1 MTNNRCFVDVVSVP
15 MFAFILRRLLIL
27 IPVLLAVITITFFL
41 IRIKPGGPFDK
52 EKKIPKA
59 VEQALLRKYKL
70 DGSDGRQWAEDRA
83 KKFGF
88 SETSQK
94 SWGNFGSLTQ
104 QLGDYLTDV
113 VKGDLRLSLKYR
125 NRTVNEILA
134 QSLPVSAVLGSLSL
148 IVAAITGISLGA
160 FAAMRQH
167 SFADGASMFL
177 ALVAISLPSFV
188 TGPILIL
195 VFCFWLHLLPVGGW
209 SGWQSW
215 ILPVMTLALPY
226 AAYIA
231 RLMRGSMLEVL
242 SQDYI
247 RTAKAKGLSEVQV
260 VWKHAMQIAILP
272 VVSFFGPL
280 TANLLTGSIIVET
293 IYNIP
298 GAGRFFVNSILNSD
312 AFLLGGVTIVYC
324 TLLVLMN
331 LLVDILYG
339 VLDKR
344 ITLND

>member
-1 MTNNRCFVDVVSVP
+1 MLT
-15 MFAFILRRLLIL
+15 FIVRRLLLL
-27 IPVLLAVITITFFL
+27 IPVLLGVISITFFL

-59 VEQALLRKYKL
+59 VEEALLKKYQL
-70 DGSDGRQWAEDRA
+70 DGTQGRQWAETTA
-83 KKFGF
+83 SNLGLGIA
-88 SETSQK
+88 TQQTA
-94 SWGNFGSLTQ
+94 GNIGSLSQ
-104 QLGDYLTDV
+104 QLWDYLADV
-113 VKGDLRLSLKYR
+113 CRGDFRLSLKYR

-134 QSLPVSAVLGSLSL
+134 QSLPISAALGSMALILASL
-148 IVAAITGISLGA
+148 IGVSLGA

-167 SFADGASMFL
+167 QPADSLAMFF
-177 ALVAISLPSFV
+177 ALVAISLPTFV
-188 TGPILIL
+188 TGPLLIL
-195 VFCFWLHLLPVGGW
+195 VFCFGLQWVPVGGW
-209 SGWQSW
+209 NTPSSW
-215 ILPVMTLALPY
+215 ILPVITLALPY

-231 RLMRGSMLEVL
+231 RLMRGSMLETL

-247 RTAKAKGLSEVQV
+247 RTARAKGLTEVQV
-260 VWKHAMQIAILP
+260 VWKHALQIAILP
-272 VVSFFGPL
+272 VVSFLGPL

-298 GAGRFFVNSILNSD
+298 GSGRFFVSSILNSD

-331 LLVDILYG
+331 LLVDILYS

-344 ITLND
+344 IALNS

>member
-1 MTNNRCFVDVVSVP
+1 MLAGL
-15 MFAFILRRLLIL
+15 MFAFILRRLLLL
-27 IPVLLAVITITFFL
+27 IPVLLSVITITFFL

-59 VEQALLRKYKL
+59 VEQALLKRYKL
-70 DGSDGRQWAEDRA
+70 DGADGREWTETRM
-83 KKFGF
+83 KNLGF
-88 SETSQK
+88 SPATQK
-94 SWGNFGSLTQ
+94 SWGNFGSLCQ
-104 QLGDYLTDV
+104 QLGDYLSDV
-113 VKGDLRLSLKYR
+113 VKGDFRLSLKYR

-134 QSLPVSAVLGSLSL
+134 QSLPVSATLGSLAL
-148 IVAAITGISLGA
+148 IVASILGVSLGA
-160 FAAMRQH
+160 YAAMRQH
-167 SFADGASMFL
+167 QFADSASMFL
-177 ALVAISLPSFV
+177 ALVAISLPAFV

-195 VFCFWLHLLPVGGW
+195 IFCFWLKWLPVGGW
-209 SGWQSW
+209 NGWQSW
-215 ILPVMTLALPY
+215 ILPVLTLALPY

-247 RTAKAKGLSEVQV
+247 RTAKAKGLSEMEV
-260 VWKHAMQIAILP
+260 VWKHALQIAVLP
-272 VVSFFGPL
+272 VVSFLGPL
-280 TANLLTGSIIVET
+280 TANLLTGSIVVET

-298 GAGRFFVNSILNSD
+298 GSGRFFVNSILNSD

-344 ITLND
+344 IALNG

>member
-1 MTNNRCFVDVVSVP
+1 MLAAV
-15 MFAFILRRLLIL
+15 MFILRRLLLL
-27 IPVLLAVITITFFL
+27 IPVLLSVITITFFL

-59 VEQALLRKYKL
+59 VEEALLRKYKL
-70 DGSDGRQWAEDRA
+70 DGADGRDWAVTHA
-83 KKFGF
+83 QSLGL
-88 SETSQK
+88 SPAAQQ
-94 SWGNFGSLTQ
+94 SWGKFGSLCQ
-104 QLGDYLTDV
+104 QLGDYLADV
-113 VKGDLRLSLKYR
+113 AKGDFRLSLKYR

-134 QSLPVSAVLGSLSL
+134 QSLPVSATLGSLAL
-148 IVAAITGISLGA
+148 IVAAFTGVSLGA
-160 FAAMRQH
+160 YAAMRQH
-167 SFADGASMFL
+167 QIADSASMLL
-177 ALVAISLPSFV
+177 ALVAISLPAFV

-195 VFCFWLHLLPVGGW
+195 IFCFWLKWLPVGGW
-209 SGWQSW
+209 TGWQSW
-215 ILPVMTLALPY
+215 ILPVLTLALPY

-260 VWKHAMQIAILP
+260 VWKHALQIAVLP

-280 TANLLTGSIIVET
+280 TANLLTGSIVVET
-293 IYNIP
+293 IYNVP
-298 GAGRFFVNSILNSD
+298 GSGRFFVNSILNGD

-344 ITLND
+344 ITLQ

>member
-1 MTNNRCFVDVVSVP
+1 
-15 MFAFILRRLLIL
+15 MFAFVLRRILLL
-27 IPVLLAVITITFFL
+27 VPVLFCVITVTFFL

-59 VEQALLRKYKL
+59 VEEALLRKYKL
-70 DGSDGRQWAEDRA
+70 DGADGRAWAQNQARHL
-83 KKFGF
+83 GF
-88 SETSQK
+88 NAQTQNT
-94 SWGNFGSLTQ
+94 WGYVGSLGQ
-104 QLGDYLTDV
+104 QLGDYLADV
-113 VKGDLRLSLKYR
+113 VRGDFRLSLKYR

-148 IVAAITGISLGA
+148 IVAAVAGVSLGA

-167 SFADGASMFL
+167 QFADGAAMFV

-188 TGPILIL
+188 TGPVLILI
-195 VFCFWLHLLPVGGW
+195 FCFWFQLLPVGGW

-215 ILPVMTLALPY
+215 VLPVVTLALPY

-247 RTAKAKGLSEVQV
+247 RTARAKGLSEIEV
-260 VWKHAMQIAILP
+260 VWKHALQIAILP
-272 VVSFFGPL
+272 VVSFLGPL
-280 TANLLTGSIIVET
+280 TANLLTGSIVVET

-298 GAGRFFVNSILNSD
+298 GSGRFFVNSILNSD

-324 TLLVLMN
+324 ALLVLMN
-331 LLVDILYG
+331 LLVDVLYS

-344 ITLND
+344 IALNS

>member
-1 MTNNRCFVDVVSVP
+1 
-15 MFAFILRRLLIL
+15 MFSFILRRLLIMV
-27 IPVLLAVITITFFL
+27 PVLLAVITITFFL
-41 IRIKPGGPFDK
+41 IRVKPGGPFDK

-59 VEQALLRKYKL
+59 VEEALLKKYKL
-70 DGSDGRQWAEDRA
+70 DGADGRAWAQTQA
-83 KKFGF
+83 KNLGL
-88 SETSQK
+88 SEPAQQSV
-94 SWGNFGSLTQ
+94 GNFGSLSQ
-104 QLGDYLTDV
+104 QLWDYLADV
-113 VKGDLRLSLKYR
+113 VRGDFRISLKYR

-134 QSLPVSAVLGSLSL
+134 QSLPVSAMLGSLSL
-148 IVAAITGISLGA
+148 IVAAIAGVSLGA

-167 SFADGASMFL
+167 HFADAASMFF
-177 ALVAISLPSFV
+177 ALLAISLPAFV

-195 VFCFWLHLLPVGGW
+195 IFSFKLEWLPVGGW
-209 SGWQSW
+209 TSWQSW
-215 ILPVMTLALPY
+215 ILPVLTLALPY
-226 AAYIA
+226 TAYIA

-247 RTAKAKGLSEVQV
+247 RTAKAKGLGEVEV
-260 VWKHAMQIAILP
+260 VWKHALQIAILP

-280 TANLLTGSIIVET
+280 TANLLTGSIVVET

-298 GAGRFFVNSILNSD
+298 GSGRFFVNSIFNGD

-344 ITLND
+344 ITLTS

>member
-1 MTNNRCFVDVVSVP
+1 MLAGL
-15 MFAFILRRLLIL
+15 MFILRRLLLL
-27 IPVLLAVITITFFL
+27 IPVLLSVITITFFL

-59 VEQALLRKYKL
+59 VEEALLRKYKL
-70 DGSDGRQWAEDRA
+70 DGNEGRQWAETRA
-83 KKFGF
+83 KNIGL
-88 SETSQK
+88 SPASQQ
-94 SWGNFGSLTQ
+94 SWGKFGSLSQ
-104 QLGDYLTDV
+104 QLGDYLGDV
-113 VKGDLRLSLKYR
+113 IHGDFRLSLKYR
-125 NRTVNEILA
+125 NRSVNEILA
-134 QSLPVSAVLGSLSL
+134 QSLPVSATLGSLAL
-148 IVAAITGISLGA
+148 IVASITGVSLGA

-167 SFADGASMFL
+167 RLADHASMFL
-177 ALVAISLPSFV
+177 ALVAISLPAFV

-195 VFCFWLHLLPVGGW
+195 TFCFWLEWLPVGGW
-209 SGWQSW
+209 TGWQSW
-215 ILPVMTLALPY
+215 ILPVLTLALPY

-247 RTAKAKGLSEVQV
+247 RTARAKGLSEVEV
-260 VWKHAMQIAILP
+260 VWSHALQIAVLP
-272 VVSFFGPL
+272 VVSFLGPL
-280 TANLLTGSIIVET
+280 TANLLTGSIVVET

-298 GAGRFFVNSILNSD
+298 GSGRFFVNSILNGD

-344 ITLND
+344 ITLQ